1 MSSFL
6 VQDFVHLVAAVVF
19 AGYAL
24 FWLVMSFAIRSEGG
38 DLESGETLS
47 LIGRSR
53 WPPVAVPK
61 ALRVPI
67 VGLGWILVL
76 FMLASGFLLLHARG
90 IGSRQLASGA
100 FWSQRVGLVIAAK
113 TILLALFAVV
123 HARLSTRPSARAALL
138 GAIVVGVIVC
148 ASALL

>member
-6 VQDFVHLVAAVVF
+6 VQDWVHLVAAVVF

-24 FWLVMSFAIRSEGG
+24 FWLVMAFALRDEGG
-38 DLESGETLS
+38 ELDAGETLS

-61 ALRVPI
+61 AARIPI
-67 VGLGWILVL
+67 VGLGWVLVL
-76 FMLASGFLLLHARG
+76 FMVASGFLLLHARG
-90 IGSRQLASGA
+90 IGSAELGSGA
-100 FWSQRVGLVIAAK
+100 FWSRPFGLAIAAK
-113 TILLALFAVV
+113 AILLLLFAAT
-123 HARLSTRPSARAALL
+123 HARLAMRPTPRAALL
-138 GAIVVGVIVC
+138 GAILVALIVC